1 MNHLAN
7 ETSPYLLQ
15 HKDNPVEWYPWGEE
29 ALERAREVDK
39 PILLSV
45 GYSACHWCHVMAHES
60 FEHGPTATIM
70 NDLFINIKVDREERP
85 DVDDIYMQAVVALSG
100 HGGWPMTVFLTPDGR
115 PFYGGTYYPREPRYG
130 MPAFRQVLVGVAEA
144 YRDRREQVEDA
155 ANNLTDALRR
165 ETLGIGGNRSHL
177 NAALITQAADKII
190 QGFDPTHGGFGDAPK
205 FPQPMNLEFLLR
217 AYHRTRDTELL
228 QAVTHTLRKMAQGGI
243 YDQLGGGFHR
253 YSVDAIWLVPH
264 FEKMLYDNAQLSRL
278 YLHTFQVTGD
288 PFYKAIAT
296 DIYDYILRE
305 MTNPEGAF
313 YSTTDADSEG
323 EEGKFFVW
331 NMDEIEA
338 HLGENARIAIEYWG
352 ISGRG
357 NFEGHNILH
366 VPNEEQTVADRLGL
380 TVAALRDKITA
391 FKDKLYAIRTQRV
404 APGLDDKI
412 LTAWNGMMLASM
424 AEAARVL
431 DREDYR
437 QAARKNAVFLLREMT
452 QADGRLYRTHKDGRS
467 KINAT
472 LEDYGCLIDGL
483 LELYQTTFEER
494 WFSEARRLADVA
506 LARFKAEDGGF
517 FDTSDDHEQLIAR
530 PRNMQDN
537 AVPSGNAMMAKS
549 LLRLVAYTGN
559 ADYDEAARGT
569 LAPLSE
575 AMRQYP
581 QAFGESLCAV
591 DMLVD
596 GLAEVAVIG
605 APEQAGTIQL
615 LDVARKP
622 YRPNLI
628 LASAPI
634 DVLGESTIPLLSY
647 RSQRND
653 LPTVYVCRNFA
664 CATPVNT
671 PDAMEPLLSS

>member
-29 ALERAREVDK
+29 ALNRARTEDK

-60 FEHGPTATIM
+60 FEHEATAGIM

-130 MPAFRQVLVGVAEA
+130 MPAFRQVLMGVAEA

-177 NAALITQAADKII
+177 NADLVTQAAHKIV

-205 FPQPMNLEFLLR
+205 FPQPMSLEFVLR
-217 AYHRTRDTELL
+217 AYQRTRDADLL
-228 QAVTHTLRKMAQGGI
+228 HAVTHTLRKMAHGGI

-288 PFYKAIAT
+288 PFFKAIAT

-305 MTNPEGAF
+305 MTHAEGAF

-323 EEGKFFVW
+323 EEGKFFTW
-331 NMDEIEA
+331 SQDEIQE
-338 HLGENARIAIEYWG
+338 HLGEDARIAIEYWG

-366 VPNEEQTVADRLGL
+366 VPSDEQMVAQRLEL
-380 TVAALRDKITA
+380 DVPVLREKITA
-391 FKDKLYAIRTQRV
+391 FRDKLYAIRTQRV

-412 LTAWNGMMLASM
+412 LTAWNGMMLASL

-437 QAARKNAVFLLREMT
+437 QAARKNADFLLREMT

-472 LEDYGCLIDGL
+472 LDDYGCLIDGL

-494 WFSEARRLADVA
+494 WFGEARRLADVV
-506 LARFKAEDGGF
+506 LARFEAADGGF
-517 FDTSDDHEQLIAR
+517 FDTSDDHEKLIAR

-549 LLRLVAYTGN
+549 LLRLAAYAGN

-596 GLAEVAVIG
+596 GLAEVAIVG
-605 APEQAGTIQL
+605 APEHPQTIQL
-615 LDVARKP
+615 LDAVRKP
-622 YRPNLI
+622 YRPNVI
-628 LASAPI
+628 LALAPI

-653 LPTVYVCRNFA
+653 LPTVYVCRQFA

-671 PDAMEPLLSS
+671 PDAMEPLLPR